1 MLFVFMLSA
10 LADDE
15 RKCAEEIFVEYH
27 KLIYE
32 VSYRILNRC
41 QDAEDTLDEV
51 MMSVMKNM
59 DKFFHACRNDIEAQL
74 VIYSRNAAINLYNK
88 NKRRSQK
95 EIPFTF
101 MNEEN
106 EFEDIEI
113 ADDGETLEEITLS
126 SETVDLVRKHLK
138 RLSLE
143 QQDTI
148 KLVYGL
154 GYSNAEAA
162 QVLHISSNAVGL
174 RLYKAKKKLLEWIGG
189 ELNACTEC

>member
-32 VSYRILNRC
+32 VSYRILNRR

-59 DKFFHACRNDIEAQL
+59 DKFLHAGRNDIEAQL

-88 NKRRSQK
+88 NKRRSKK

-162 QVLHISSNAVGL
+162 QVLHISS
-174 RLYKAKKKLLEWIGG
+174 KCGG
-189 ELNACTEC
+189 AAFI

>member
-32 VSYRILNRC
+32 VSYRILNRR

-59 DKFFHACRNDIEAQL
+59 DKFLHAGRNDIEAQL

-88 NKRRSQK
+88 NKRRSKK

-138 RLSLE
+138 RLSLD

-162 QVLHISSNAVGL
+162 QVLHISSNAAGL

-189 ELNACTEC
+189 ELNARTEC